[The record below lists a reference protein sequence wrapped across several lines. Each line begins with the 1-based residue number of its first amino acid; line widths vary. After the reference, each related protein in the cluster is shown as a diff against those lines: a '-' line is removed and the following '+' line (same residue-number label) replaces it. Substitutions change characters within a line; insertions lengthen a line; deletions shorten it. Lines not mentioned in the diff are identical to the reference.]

1 MIAKVLKDL
10 YICIRV
16 YKHHDLILL
25 VEVSAWS
32 YFWVHHRLSIQHN
45 FNLHK
50 LLNHSIKI
58 PPTTPPWTTDG
69 GSILLFCQRVNSP
82 QTYNLHVFVVN
93 LCVRI
98 LKKMTI
104 SNLHFFIA
112 QSWPQGCSSKICI
125 KGYWWYIKHSLAGLG
140 KAIDQAGIWRNDKEQ
155 GILIY

>member
-10 YICIRV
+10 YIHIRV
-16 YKHHDLILL
+16 YKHHDNI
-25 VEVSAWS
+25 VDWSQGS
-32 YFWVHHRLSIQHN
+32 YFWAHHRLSIQHN
-45 FNLHK
+45 FNLRK

-82 QTYNLHVFVVN
+82 RTYNLHVYVEN
-93 LCVRI
+93 LCARI
-98 LKKMTI
+98 LKKLTI
-104 SNLHFFIA
+104 SNLHYFFIA